1 MSSRTNIDPLS
12 ITDGKISNQAKISPK
27 KIAPADEASLLI
39 AQGDRKY
46 QPKTI
51 YGDGTIDADGKLTI
65 TSTPAPTTTIVEE
78 ELLPEDSVRI
88 GPSSTDN
95 TKKNSTKKVGSGAG
109 AIPTRDSSGNL
120 KAETADQATN
130 ATNATNADNATLLN
144 GNNMEYY
151 RNVANHVAET
161 ATTSTD
167 NNNNDISHQ
176 KTPHKVFEFEV
187 PTDSGSYSAAGT
199 GPSNYPIEFTHNC
212 GYIPDISVYYKSN
225 NAQASDPWEE
235 VDAEVQNT
243 TTTTKVQISAQNAH
257 LKIVAK

>member
-12 ITDGKISNQAKISPK
+12 ITDGKISNQAKISPR

-109 AIPTRDSSGNL
+109 AIPTRDNSGNL

-130 ATNATNADNATLLN
+130 ADKLGNQEGTYYTSTSNHTAGSSSAISTSN
-144 GNNMEYY
+144 GGIAGTSQTIPLTMITASSTGTSSNTTDYIVEHGLG
-151 RNVANHVAET
+151 NVPLDVKVFEGDEEVET
-161 ATTSTD
+161 EVVSTTTTST
-167 NNNNDISHQ
+167 IKFS
-176 KTPHKVFEFEV
+176 K
-187 PTDSGSYSAAGT
+187 
-199 GPSNYPIEFTHNC
+199 
-212 GYIPDISVYYKSN
+212 PDV
-225 NAQASDPWEE
+225 
-235 VDAEVQNT
+235 T
-243 TTTTKVQISAQNAH
+243 FTTKIFG
-257 LKIVAK
+257 LKS

>member
-1 MSSRTNIDPLS
+1 M
-12 ITDGKISNQAKISPK
+12 
-27 KIAPADEASLLI
+27 I

-109 AIPTRDSSGNL
+109 AIPTRDNSGNL

-130 ATNATNADNATLLN
+130 ADKL
-144 GNNMEYY
+144 GNQEGTYY
-151 RNVANHVAET
+151 
-161 ATTSTD
+161 TSTS
-167 NNNNDISHQ
+167 NH
-176 KTPHKVFEFEV
+176 TAG
-187 PTDSGSYSAAGT
+187 TSAAISTSNGGIAGT
-199 GPSNYPIEFTHNC
+199 SQSFPAHLVIANNTQGQSGPSTYTVEHNFGNPPLSVQINETTHNS
-212 GYIPDISVYYKSN
+212 GTY
-225 NAQASDPWEE
+225 
-235 VDAEVQNT
+235 VDGDEIEAHVSSTNT
-243 TTTTKVQISAQNAH
+243 TTTIQFSKNEVLFRARLLGIKS
-257 LKIVAK
+257 

>member
-12 ITDGKISNQAKISPK
+12 ITDGKISNQAKISPR

-130 ATNATNADNATLLN
+130 ADKLGNQEGTYYTSTSNHTAGSSAAISTSNGGIAGTSQTIPLTMITASST
-144 GNNMEYY
+144 GNNSNTTDYIVEHGLG
-151 RNVANHVAET
+151 NVPLDVKVFEGDEEVET
-161 ATTSTD
+161 EVVSTTTTST
-167 NNNNDISHQ
+167 IKFS
-176 KTPHKVFEFEV
+176 K
-187 PTDSGSYSAAGT
+187 
-199 GPSNYPIEFTHNC
+199 
-212 GYIPDISVYYKSN
+212 PDVSF
-225 NAQASDPWEE
+225 
-235 VDAEVQNT
+235 
-243 TTTTKVQISAQNAH
+243 TTKIFG
-257 LKIVAK
+257 LKS

>member
-130 ATNATNADNATLLN
+130 ATNADNATLLN

-151 RNVANHVAET
+151 RNVANHNYGSSTNLTTDDGGIAGTSTPKLHKIVT
-161 ATTSTD
+161 ATNSGQSSPTQYTVEHDLGYQPQVTVLADTED
-167 NNNNDISHQ
+167 NGD
-176 KTPHKVFEFEV
+176 
-187 PTDSGSYSAAGT
+187 
-199 GPSNYPIEFTHNC
+199 
-212 GYIPDISVYYKSN
+212 YY
-225 NAQASDPWEE
+225 EI
-235 VDAEVQNT
+235 DAEVKSET
-243 TTTTKVQISAQNAH
+243 DKVTVKVSAQSLP
-257 LKIVAK
+257 LKIICS

>member
-46 QPKTI
+46 EPKTI

-130 ATNATNADNATLLN
+130 ATNADNATLLN

-151 RNVANHVAET
+151 RNVANHNYGSSTNLTTDDGGIAGTSTPKLHKIVT
-161 ATTSTD
+161 ATNSGQSSPTEYTVEHDLGYQPQVTVLADTD
-167 NNNNDISHQ
+167 
-176 KTPHKVFEFEV
+176 
-187 PTDSGSYSAAGT
+187 DSG
-199 GPSNYPIEFTHNC
+199 NYYEI
-212 GYIPDISVYYKSN
+212 
-225 NAQASDPWEE
+225 
-235 VDAEVQNT
+235 DAEVKSET
-243 TTTTKVQISAQNAH
+243 DKVTVKVSAQSLP
-257 LKIVAK
+257 LKIICS

>member
-12 ITDGKISNQAKISPK
+12 ITDGKISNQAKISPR

-120 KAETADQATN
+120 KAETADQAT
-130 ATNATNADNATLLN
+130 TATNADNATLLN

-151 RNVANHVAET
+151 RNVANHNYGSSTNLTTDDGGIAGTSTPKLHKIIT
-161 ATTSTD
+161 ATNSGQSSPTQYTVEHDLGYQPQVTVLADTED
-167 NNNNDISHQ
+167 NGD
-176 KTPHKVFEFEV
+176 
-187 PTDSGSYSAAGT
+187 
-199 GPSNYPIEFTHNC
+199 
-212 GYIPDISVYYKSN
+212 YY
-225 NAQASDPWEE
+225 EI
-235 VDAEVQNT
+235 DAEVKSET
-243 TTTTKVQISAQNAH
+243 DKVTVKVSTQSVP
-257 LKIVAK
+257 LKIICS

>member
-46 QPKTI
+46 EPKTI

-65 TSTPAPTTTIVEE
+65 TSTPAPTTTIEPE

-88 GPSSTDN
+88 GPSATDN

-109 AIPTRDSSGNL
+109 AIPTRDNSGNL

-130 ATNATNADNATLLN
+130 ADKL
-144 GNNMEYY
+144 GNQEGTYY
-151 RNVANHVAET
+151 
-161 ATTSTD
+161 TSTS
-167 NNNNDISHQ
+167 NHTAGSSSAIS
-176 KTPHKVFEFEV
+176 T
-187 PTDSGSYSAAGT
+187 SNGGIAGT
-199 GPSNYPIEFTHNC
+199 SQSFPAHLVIANNTTGQSGPSTYTVEHNFGNLPLSVQINETTDNSGTYVDGDEIEAHVSST
-212 GYIPDISVYYKSN
+212 
-225 NAQASDPWEE
+225 
-235 VDAEVQNT
+235 NT
-243 TTTTKVQISAQNAH
+243 TTTIQFSKNQVLFRARLLGIKS
-257 LKIVAK
+257 

>member
-12 ITDGKISNQAKISPK
+12 ITDGKISNQAKINPK

-130 ATNATNADNATLLN
+130 ADKLGNQEGTYYTSTSNHTAGSSAAISTSNGGIAGTSQTIPLTMITASST
-144 GNNMEYY
+144 GNNSNTTDYIVEHGLG
-151 RNVANHVAET
+151 NVPLDVKVFEGDEEVET
-161 ATTSTD
+161 EVVSTTTTST
-167 NNNNDISHQ
+167 IKFS
-176 KTPHKVFEFEV
+176 K
-187 PTDSGSYSAAGT
+187 
-199 GPSNYPIEFTHNC
+199 
-212 GYIPDISVYYKSN
+212 PDVSF
-225 NAQASDPWEE
+225 
-235 VDAEVQNT
+235 
-243 TTTTKVQISAQNAH
+243 TTKIFG
-257 LKIVAK
+257 LKS

>member
-12 ITDGKISNQAKISPK
+12 ITDGKISNQAKISPR

-78 ELLPEDSVRI
+78 ELLPEDSVKI

-120 KAETADQATN
+120 KAETADQAT
-130 ATNATNADNATLLN
+130 TATNADNATLLN

-151 RNVANHVAET
+151 RNVANHNYGSSTNLTTDDGGIAGTSTPKLHKIVT
-161 ATTSTD
+161 ATNSGQSSPTEYTVEHDLGYQPQVTVLADTED
-167 NNNNDISHQ
+167 NGD
-176 KTPHKVFEFEV
+176 
-187 PTDSGSYSAAGT
+187 
-199 GPSNYPIEFTHNC
+199 
-212 GYIPDISVYYKSN
+212 YY
-225 NAQASDPWEE
+225 EI
-235 VDAEVQNT
+235 DAEVKSET
-243 TTTTKVQISAQNAH
+243 DKVTVKVSTQSVP
-257 LKIVAK
+257 LKIICS

>member
-12 ITDGKISNQAKISPK
+12 ITDGKISNQAKINPK
-27 KIAPADEASLLI
+27 KIAHADEASLLI
-39 AQGDRKY
+39 AQRDRKY

-65 TSTPAPTTTIVEE
+65 TSTPAPATTIVEE

-130 ATNATNADNATLLN
+130 ADNATNSTKLN
-144 GNNMEYY
+144 NQEGSFYTD
-151 RNVANHVAET
+151 VANHTGQAAAYEYE
-161 ATTSTD
+161 ATSQSNVSQSPST
-167 NNNNDISHQ
+167 
-176 KTPHKVFEFEV
+176 
-187 PTDSGSYSAAGT
+187 
-199 GPSNYPIEFTHNC
+199 FTHNL
-212 GYIPDISVYYKSN
+212 GYIPDVIVY
-225 NAQASDPWEE
+225 QSDGETLPSFSEI
-235 VDAEVQNT
+235 DAEVKST
-243 TTTTKVQISAQNAH
+243 TTTTDVTVSEGGVSMKVII
-257 LKIVAK
+257 K

>member
-51 YGDGTIDADGKLTI
+51 HGDGTIDADGKLTI
-65 TSTPAPTTTIVEE
+65 TATGTTVINEVKEE
-78 ELLPEDSVRI
+78 TLPEDSLKV
-88 GPSSTDN
+88 GPSAGDPYQRN
-95 TKKNSTKKVGSGAG
+95 VTKKVGSGAG

-130 ATNATNADNATLLN
+130 ATNADNATLLN

-151 RNVANHVAET
+151 RNVANHNYGSSTNLTTDDGGIAGTSTPKLHKIVT
-161 ATTSTD
+161 ATNSGQSSPTQYTVEHDLGYQPQVTVLADTED
-167 NNNNDISHQ
+167 NGD
-176 KTPHKVFEFEV
+176 
-187 PTDSGSYSAAGT
+187 
-199 GPSNYPIEFTHNC
+199 
-212 GYIPDISVYYKSN
+212 YY
-225 NAQASDPWEE
+225 EI
-235 VDAEVQNT
+235 DAEVKSET
-243 TTTTKVQISAQNAH
+243 DKVTVKVSTQSVP
-257 LKIVAK
+257 LKIICS

>member
-65 TSTPAPTTTIVEE
+65 TSTPAPTTTIEPE

-95 TKKNSTKKVGSGAG
+95 TKKNSTKKVGSDAG
-109 AIPTRDSSGNL
+109 AIPTRDNSGNL

-130 ATNATNADNATLLN
+130 ATKLGNQEGTYYTSTSNHTAGSSAAISTSNGGIAGTSQTIPLTMITARST
-144 GNNMEYY
+144 GNNSNTTDYIVEHDLG
-151 RNVANHVAET
+151 NVPLDVKVFEGNEEVET
-161 ATTSTD
+161 EVVSTTTTST
-167 NNNNDISHQ
+167 IKFS
-176 KTPHKVFEFEV
+176 K
-187 PTDSGSYSAAGT
+187 
-199 GPSNYPIEFTHNC
+199 
-212 GYIPDISVYYKSN
+212 PDV
-225 NAQASDPWEE
+225 
-235 VDAEVQNT
+235 T
-243 TTTTKVQISAQNAH
+243 FTTKIFG
-257 LKIVAK
+257 LKS

>member
-12 ITDGKISNQAKISPK
+12 ITDGKISNQAKINPK

-65 TSTPAPTTTIVEE
+65 TSTPAPTATIVEE

-120 KAETADQATN
+120 KAETSDQAT
-130 ATNATNADNATLLN
+130 TATNADNATLLN

-151 RNVANHVAET
+151 RNVANHNYGSSTNLTTDDGGIAGTSTPKLHKIIT
-161 ATTSTD
+161 ATNSGQSSPTQYTVEHDLGYQPQVTVLADTED
-167 NNNNDISHQ
+167 NGD
-176 KTPHKVFEFEV
+176 
-187 PTDSGSYSAAGT
+187 
-199 GPSNYPIEFTHNC
+199 
-212 GYIPDISVYYKSN
+212 YY
-225 NAQASDPWEE
+225 EI
-235 VDAEVQNT
+235 DAEVKSET
-243 TTTTKVQISAQNAH
+243 DKVTVKVSTQSVP
-257 LKIVAK
+257 LKIICS

>member
-120 KAETADQATN
+120 KAETADNADKLDNQDGGYYTDVSNHTAGSSANTLTPSGLGSGQTGVVGTTQTVPMQMITATN
-130 ATNATNADNATLLN
+130 TGASSGTTDYIVEHNFNSIPVAVQVLEDDGS
-144 GNNMEYY
+144 GNLEE
-151 RNVANHVAET
+151 VET
-161 ATTSTD
+161 EVVSTTSQTAIKFSVAD
-167 NNNNDISHQ
+167 KS
-176 KTPHKVFEFEV
+176 
-187 PTDSGSYSAAGT
+187 
-199 GPSNYPIEFTHNC
+199 FTAKII
-212 GYIPDISVYYKSN
+212 GVKS
-225 NAQASDPWEE
+225 
-235 VDAEVQNT
+235 
-243 TTTTKVQISAQNAH
+243 
-257 LKIVAK
+257 

>member
-51 YGDGTIDADGKLTI
+51 HGDGTIDADGRLTI
-65 TSTPAPTTTIVEE
+65 TATGTTVINEVKEE
-78 ELLPEDSVRI
+78 TLPEDSLKV
-88 GPSSTDN
+88 GPSAGDPYQRN
-95 TKKNSTKKVGSGAG
+95 VTKKVGSGSG

-130 ATNATNADNATLLN
+130 ATNADNATNSTKLN
-144 GNNMEYY
+144 NQEASFYTD
-151 RNVANHVAET
+151 VSNHT
-161 ATTSTD
+161 GGSTSTD
-167 NNNNDISHQ
+167 SNANTSTTKRPYEVIEYTPPTNYNTSNVPIS
-176 KTPHKVFEFEV
+176 
-187 PTDSGSYSAAGT
+187 
-199 GPSNYPIEFTHNC
+199 FTHTMP
-212 GYIPDISVYYKSN
+212 YIPDVSVYLVGNSTN
-225 NAQASDPWEE
+225 TEI
-235 VDAEVQNT
+235 DAEVTATAAVGNNT
-243 TTTTKVQISAQNAH
+243 GTVQVEVSESNLD

>member
-12 ITDGKISNQAKISPK
+12 ITDGKISNQAKISPR

-78 ELLPEDSVRI
+78 ELLPEDSVKI

-120 KAETADQATN
+120 KAETADQAT
-130 ATNATNADNATLLN
+130 TATNADNAALLN

-151 RNVANHVAET
+151 RNVANHNYGSSTNLTTDDGGIAGTSTPKLHKIVT
-161 ATTSTD
+161 ATNSGQSSPTEYTVEHDLGYQPQVTVLADTED
-167 NNNNDISHQ
+167 NGD
-176 KTPHKVFEFEV
+176 
-187 PTDSGSYSAAGT
+187 
-199 GPSNYPIEFTHNC
+199 
-212 GYIPDISVYYKSN
+212 YY
-225 NAQASDPWEE
+225 EI
-235 VDAEVQNT
+235 DAEVKSET
-243 TTTTKVQISAQNAH
+243 DKVTVKVSAQSLP
-257 LKIVAK
+257 LKIICS

>member
-130 ATNATNADNATLLN
+130 ADKLGNQEGTYYTSTSNHTAGSSAAISTSNGGIAGTSQTIPLTMITASST
-144 GNNMEYY
+144 GNNSNTTDYIVEHGLG
-151 RNVANHVAET
+151 NVPLDVKVFEGDEEVET
-161 ATTSTD
+161 EVVSTTTTST
-167 NNNNDISHQ
+167 IKFS
-176 KTPHKVFEFEV
+176 K
-187 PTDSGSYSAAGT
+187 
-199 GPSNYPIEFTHNC
+199 
-212 GYIPDISVYYKSN
+212 PDV
-225 NAQASDPWEE
+225 
-235 VDAEVQNT
+235 T
-243 TTTTKVQISAQNAH
+243 FTTKIFG
-257 LKIVAK
+257 LKS